1 MSLGNVGGVLNIL
14 EGALFTDLANTGTT
28 NAVRS
33 NQGVAMLAQL
43 VRMVATRADFSNLY
57 NLKLYL
63 SYLGNG
69 ASPVGI
75 ETVATQGVLAV
86 AWDNSDTV
94 DGYLCIYGVNAP
106 THGTTQQGIT
116 IYMKA
121 STQGCAVFPQPVIP
135 VTNTGS
141 AWDVTTTVTAGATA
155 STSAKVSV
163 AIVYSK

>member
-1 MSLGNVGGVLNIL
+1 MSLGNVGGVLNVL

-28 NAVRS
+28 NLARS

-69 ASPVGI
+69 ASPVSI

-94 DGYLCIYGVNAP
+94 DGYLCIYGVSSA

-116 IYMKA
+116 IYMKNA
-121 STQGCAVFPQPVIP
+121 TQGCLVFPQPLVP
-135 VTNTGS
+135 VTNTGM
-141 AWDVTTTVTAGATA
+141 AWDVTTAVTPGATA